1 MKVIWLD
8 EAVETFEQNIVFL
21 SREWGDSVIEKFV
34 AKTEQAI
41 DLICKNPLAFPFSN
55 KKKRIHKCVVVKQ
68 ITLYYSV
75 VGTEIHLLSFW
86 NNYQNPK
93 RLKL

>member
-8 EAVETFEQNIVFL
+8 EALDTFEQNIFFL
-21 SREWGDSVIEKFV
+21 SEEWSDSVIEKFIS
-34 AKTEQAI
+34 KTEQAI
-41 DLICKNPLAFPFSN
+41 DLISKNPQAFPFSN

-68 ITLYYSV
+68 ITLYYTV
-75 VGTEIHLLSFW
+75 AGNEIHLLSFW